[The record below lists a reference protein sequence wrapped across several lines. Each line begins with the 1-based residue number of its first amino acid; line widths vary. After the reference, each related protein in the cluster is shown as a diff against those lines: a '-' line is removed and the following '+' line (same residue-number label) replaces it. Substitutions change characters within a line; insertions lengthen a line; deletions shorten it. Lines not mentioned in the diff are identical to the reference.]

1 MKETLLI
8 LFIRNAIS
16 GKLHPSVSRIAGEAN
31 ALDAYMQMLGHLEA
45 ITSHLPFE
53 KVVLYSDIVEAH
65 DVFDPEVFSKEI
77 QSGGTKGERLH
88 DAFATA
94 FKRGYSRVVLVMGEC
109 MEMGQAHIT
118 EAFESLIDAKVVV
131 GPSEEGGY
139 YLLGMRENCP
149 QLFNG
154 KDWHGEDV
162 FLDTMLDL
170 QSMKISYR
178 LLDTL
183 PEVAYHETHNKLSR
197 T

>member
-16 GKLHPSVSRIAGEAN
+16 GKLHPSVTRIAGEAN

-45 ITSHLPFE
+45 ITAYLPYE
-53 KVVLYSDIVEAH
+53 KLVLYSDIVEAH
-65 DVFDPEVFSKEI
+65 DVFDPDTYSKEI
-77 QSGGTKGERLH
+77 QSGGTKGERLA
-88 DAFATA
+88 DAFSTA
-94 FKRGYSRVVLVMGEC
+94 FKRGYSRVVVVMGEC
-109 MEMGQAHIT
+109 MEMGHAHIT
-118 EAFESLIDAKVVV
+118 EAFENLVDASVVV

-139 YLLGMRENCP
+139 YLLGMRENC
-149 QLFNG
+149 QELFEG
-154 KDWHGEDV
+154 KQWDGEDV

-170 QSMKISYR
+170 QRLKKPYR

-183 PEVAYHETHNKLSR
+183 PEVSFHESYNKLSR